1 MVSQGLHI
9 FGLNL
14 DGPKETIVIVGLF
27 LLVVLC
33 LEIILHHSPKALFA
47 LIPESG
53 VVILMGCI
61 LGSIFVAVDIAPRR
75 SLTLDPEIFFLIL
88 IPPIIFEAGYS
99 LKKTPFRKNLVIIL
113 VYALVGTFLSAIIL
127 GTSAL
132 SRSNPC
138 VAGFLL
144 WIVSPTFRVENQ
156 ISFLEALVFGT
167 VLSAVDPVAVIAIF
181 DKVKVNRRLNA
192 IVFGESVLND
202 AMSIVLFVIFTSLLS
217 EGVTLY
223 LPVFAVAKFL
233 VVSLGGIFFGLAYG
247 VLASFITKYSDVRHV
262 VQPFIVVLCA
272 YLSYITSEIFA
283 VSGIVAILIYG
294 IFSGYYAAYNISSR
308 SRSTLSDFAKITSLM
323 AEALVFAQLGIS
335 TAYHV
340 LGPSDISSF
349 TISGSSGVFRFG
361 KRWDATMIL
370 FTLLFIFIL
379 RFLLIFLLTMMTTK
393 LGEKPVSTR
402 EQIVVQ
408 FCWPFAC

>member
-1 MVSQGLHI
+1 MTWATDWFSNMVSQGLHI

-127 GTSAL
+127 
-132 SRSNPC
+132 
-138 VAGFLL
+138 GFLL

-308 SRSTLSDFAKITSLM
+308 SRSTLADFAKITSLM

>member
-127 GTSAL
+127 
-132 SRSNPC
+132 
-138 VAGFLL
+138 GFLL